1 MSRIGKI
8 PIKIA
13 DGVKVDIKKGLVTV
27 SSSKGEM
34 IFPLKEGIDVIEEN
48 GQIIVSRKDDTKE
61 QKAFHGL
68 TRSIINNNI
77 IGLSQGFK
85 KELQIIG
92 TGYSA
97 EVIGPWV
104 KLSVGFAH
112 EILLQIPE
120 TLNVVAELIPRRE
133 QGALGVQAEIK
144 IEGYNKELVGKFAAE
159 IKRCRPPLNYA
170 TGKGIRYKGEYIK
183 IKPGKSAATE

>member
-13 DGVKVDIKKGLVTV
+13 DGVKVEIKTDLVTV

-34 IFPLKEGIDVIEEN
+34 IFSLKEGIKVIEEN

-85 KELQIIG
+85 KELQVIG

-120 TLNVVAELIPRRE
+120 TLNVSAELIPRRE

-159 IKRCRPPLNYA
+159 IKRWRPPLNYA

>member
-13 DGVKVDIKKGLVTV
+13 DGVKVEIKTDLVTV

-34 IFPLKEGIDVIEEN
+34 IFSLKEGIKVIEEN

-85 KELQIIG
+85 KELQVIG

-120 TLNVVAELIPRRE
+120 TLNVSAELIPRRE